1 MGFCSRALQYAVI
14 DCTKAT
20 SRQTIHGYAQVS
32 QLSKKRFDYKR
43 FRFFLGLTFAVSA
56 VVTGSAAYLSGAPGV
71 SAVIWQSLA
80 MAVLVGA
87 GAGWLV
93 TDRVTGPVAG
103 RETVDP
109 ANDASAP
116 HDPAEAYS
124 GPRALA
130 SLEEQG
136 ITIKLLELTAL
147 GERYGNTFSVAMI
160 GVDHIEDV
168 RETYDQDVFEQLL
181 QRVSEALA
189 HTLRMPDRVGELG
202 NGAYLVVLPETGL
215 PGAIQIAERLRAAV
229 SRLDV
234 AVSSRIHIHTTASVG
249 VTSFRR
255 GDDLQSLIHRAEK
268 ALRGAQ
274 KQGRNRVLPDMA
286 A

>member
-1 MGFCSRALQYAVI
+1 M
-14 DCTKAT
+14 
-20 SRQTIHGYAQVS
+20 
-32 QLSKKRFDYKR
+32 
-43 FRFFLGLTFAVSA
+43 LTFAVSV
-56 VVTGSAAYLSGAPGV
+56 VVTGSAAYLSGALGV
-71 SAVIWQSLA
+71 SVVLWQSLV

-87 GAGWLV
+87 GAGWLAD
-93 TDRVTGPVAG
+93 DRVAGPVAG
-103 RETVDP
+103 QASINP
-109 ANDASAP
+109 ANDDSP
-116 HDPAEAYS
+116 SDDPAELYS
-124 GPRALA
+124 GAWALA

-160 GVDHIEDV
+160 GVDHIEDIKD
-168 RETYDQDVFEQLL
+168 TYDPEVIEHLL
-181 QRVSEALA
+181 QKVSDALA

-202 NGAYLVVLPETGL
+202 HGTYLVVLPETEL
-215 PGAIQIAERLRAAV
+215 PGAIQIAERLRGAV

-234 AVSSRIHIHTTASVG
+234 AASTRIHIHTTASVG

-255 GDDLQSLIHRAEK
+255 GDDLQSLIQRAEK

>member
-1 MGFCSRALQYAVI
+1 M
-14 DCTKAT
+14 
-20 SRQTIHGYAQVS
+20 S
-32 QLSKKRFDYKR
+32 QLSKKRFDFNS
-43 FRFFLGLTFAVSA
+43 FRHFFALTFVVS
-56 VVTGSAAYLSGAPGV
+56 VVVAGSAAYLSGGSGV
-71 SAVIWQSLA
+71 SAVLWQSLA
-80 MAVLVGA
+80 MAVLVGT
-87 GAGWLV
+87 GAGWLAN
-93 TDRVTGPVAG
+93 DRMSDPVAG
-103 RETVDP
+103 QTSINP
-109 ANDASAP
+109 ANDDTPSD
-116 HDPAEAYS
+116 DPVEADS
-124 GPRALA
+124 RARALA

-168 RETYDQDVFEQLL
+168 KDTYDQEVIEHLL
-181 QRVSEALA
+181 RKVSEALA
-189 HTLRMPDRVGELG
+189 HTLRMPDRVGELEHG
-202 NGAYLVVLPETGL
+202 TYLVVLPETAL

-234 AVSSRIHIHTTASVG
+234 AVSSRIHVHTTASVG

-255 GDDLQSLIHRAEK
+255 GDDLQSLFQRAEK